1 MAELKI
7 KRLESAAL
15 LEVLVAITV
24 IVLVFTAATIIF
36 LNVTSSSYTGEK
48 LRAGKALDW
57 MLVETKRKKSFF
69 DEDLKVGELRVE
81 KIVMKYQDANNLL
94 LVELKAFN
102 SNEKLL
108 GERKEVVLFENK
120 E

>member
-1 MAELKI
+1 MAALKI

-57 MLVETKRKKSFF
+57 VLAETKRKKSFF
-69 DEDLKVGELRVE
+69 DEDVKVGELRVE
-81 KIVMKYQDANNLL
+81 KIVVKYRNVDDLL

-108 GERKEVVLFENK
+108 GERREILLYENN
-120 E
+120 